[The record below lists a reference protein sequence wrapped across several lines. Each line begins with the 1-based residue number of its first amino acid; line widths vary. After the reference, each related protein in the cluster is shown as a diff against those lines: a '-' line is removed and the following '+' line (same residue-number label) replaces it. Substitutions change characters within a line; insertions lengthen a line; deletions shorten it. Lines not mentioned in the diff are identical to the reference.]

1 MVRGAWQREGFE
13 REALPGVGAVSQT
26 WPAYETV
33 GQGVQ
38 CHSATRPAPLLLHRS
53 ALLPLAQT
61 SARSIRL
68 QRCRTTTH
76 AGGTPIRCAWSWTA
90 ACESP
95 LLIKRGS
102 RQLSQLSSCL

>member
-38 CHSATRPAPLLLHRS
+38 CHSATRPAPLFLQHSACLWPKPLFNPFAFNAAGLLRTR
-53 ALLPLAQT
+53 A
-61 SARSIRL
+61 AR
-68 QRCRTTTH
+68 
-76 AGGTPIRCAWSWTA
+76 P
-90 ACESP
+90 
-95 LLIKRGS
+95 
-102 RQLSQLSSCL
+102 